1 MKTLLKYLRPYVKQL
16 TLGPFFKL
24 LEAIIEVLLPT
35 IMAMIIKNVE
45 FGVPGQGTGYFLN
58 MGLLLLGLVTFGVA
72 SALVCQYFAARASQG
87 YGTTLRNEMFRHIS
101 SLSYAE
107 IDHFGTAS
115 LINRIT
121 NDVNIMQQA
130 VAMLIRLVVRAPFIC
145 IGSFVMALF
154 LNYKLALILLAIIPV
169 FCLILYLII
178 RKSTPMYR
186 QNQKKLD
193 HLGAVTREN
202 LSGVRIIRAFAHG
215 KKEEKRFRD
224 SNEELSKIAIRVGK
238 ISALLNPLT
247 TLVLNFAIIAV
258 LWFGGIQINIG
269 DMAQADIIA
278 FVNYITQILLALIVV
293 SNLIV
298 LYTKAFA
305 SAGRIAEVLNTR
317 PSVTGGA
324 VLPQP
329 LPGADAVTFDHVCFK
344 YGTSGDNALENISF
358 TVKRGQTI
366 GIVGGTGSGKST
378 LVHLIPRLYDA
389 TSGSIAINGVDI
401 KDYPLD
407 GLRRAVSIVP
417 QKTVLFTGTV
427 AENIRWGNPSATDEE
442 VAEAAKIAQA
452 DDFIRALKDGYN
464 TRVERGGVN
473 FSGGQRQRLAIARA
487 IAAKPEILILDDSA
501 SALDF
506 ATDAALRRAIRASTR
521 DMTVFIV
528 SQRTSSI
535 LSADQIIVLDD
546 GRIAGAGT
554 HGELFQSCEEYREIC
569 LSQLSESE
577 AAKA

>member
-1 MKTLLKYLRPYVKQL
+1 
-16 TLGPFFKL
+16 
-24 LEAIIEVLLPT
+24 
-35 IMAMIIKNVE
+35 
-45 FGVPGQGTGYFLN
+45 
-58 MGLLLLGLVTFGVA
+58 
-72 SALVCQYFAARASQG
+72 
-87 YGTTLRNEMFRHIS
+87 
-101 SLSYAE
+101 
-107 IDHFGTAS
+107 
-115 LINRIT
+115 
-121 NDVNIMQQA
+121 MQQA

-193 HLGAVTREN
+193 QLGVVTREN
-202 LSGVRIIRAFAHG
+202 LSGVRIIRAFAHE

-305 SAGRIAEVLNTR
+305 SAGRIAEVLNTS
-317 PSVTGGA
+317 PSIIGGKE
-324 VLPQP
+324 LPQ
-329 LPGADAVTFDHVCFK
+329 LVPGADAVTFDHVYFK
-344 YGTSGDNALENISF
+344 YGATGDDALENISF
-358 TVKRGQTI
+358 TAKPGQTI

-389 TSGSIAINGVDI
+389 TSGSIQINGVEI

-407 GLRRAVSIVP
+407 ELRRIVSIVP
-417 QKTVLFTGTV
+417 QKTILFTGTV

-452 DDFIRALKDGYN
+452 DDFICSLKVGYN

-473 FSGGQRQRLAIARA
+473 FSGGQRQRLTIARA
-487 IAAKPEILILDDSA
+487 IASKPEILILDDSS

-506 ATDAALRRAIRASTR
+506 ATDAALRRAIRGSTKN
-521 DMTVFIV
+521 MTVFIV
-528 SQRTSSI
+528 SQRASSV
-535 LSADQIIVLDD
+535 LSADQIIVLDE
-546 GRIAGAGT
+546 GRIAGIGT
-554 HGELFQSCEEYREIC
+554 HNELFQNCEEYREIC
-569 LSQLSESE
+569 LSQFSESE
-577 AAKA
+577 AANA

>member
-1 MKTLLKYLRPYVKQL
+1 MKTLLKYLKPYVKQL

-24 LEAIIEVLLPT
+24 LEAVIEVLLPT

-45 FGVPGQGTGYFLN
+45 FGIPGHNTSYFLG

-87 YGTTLRNEMFRHIS
+87 YGTTLRNEMFQHIS

-107 IDHFGTAS
+107 IDRFGTSS

-193 HLGAVTREN
+193 QLGVVTREN
-202 LSGVRIIRAFAHG
+202 LSGVRIIRAFAHE

-305 SAGRIAEVLNTR
+305 SAGRIAEVLNTS
-317 PSVTGGA
+317 PSIIGGKE
-324 VLPQP
+324 LPQ
-329 LPGADAVTFDHVCFK
+329 LVPGADAVTFDHVYFK
-344 YGTSGDNALENISF
+344 YGATGDDALENISF
-358 TVKRGQTI
+358 TAKPGQTI

-389 TSGSIAINGVDI
+389 TSGSIQINGVEI

-407 GLRRAVSIVP
+407 ELRRIVSIVP
-417 QKTVLFTGTV
+417 QKTILFTGTV

-452 DDFIRALKDGYN
+452 DDFICSLKDGYN

-473 FSGGQRQRLAIARA
+473 FSGGQRQRLTIARA
-487 IAAKPEILILDDSA
+487 IASKPEILILDDSS

-506 ATDAALRRAIRASTR
+506 ATDAALRRAIRGSTKN
-521 DMTVFIV
+521 MTVFIV
-528 SQRTSSI
+528 SQRASSV
-535 LSADQIIVLDD
+535 LSADQIIVLDE
-546 GRIAGAGT
+546 GRIAGIGT
-554 HGELFQSCEEYREIC
+554 HNELFQNCEEYREIC
-569 LSQLSESE
+569 LSQFSESE
-577 AAKA
+577 AANA

>member
-1 MKTLLKYLRPYVKQL
+1 MKTLLKYLKPYVKQL

-45 FGVPGQGTGYFLN
+45 FGIPGHNTDYFLK

-87 YGTTLRNEMFRHIS
+87 YGTTLRNELFRHIS
-101 SLSYAE
+101 HLSYAE
-107 IDHFGTAS
+107 IDRFGTSS

-193 HLGAVTREN
+193 QLGVVTREN

-215 KKEEKRFRD
+215 EREKKRFHD
-224 SNEELSKIAIRVGK
+224 ANEDLSKIAIRVGK

-247 TLVLNFAIIAV
+247 TFILNLAIIAV
-258 LWFGGIQINIG
+258 LWFGGIQINVG

-305 SAGRIAEVLNTR
+305 SAGRIAEVLNTK
-317 PSVTGGA
+317 PSIIGGEE
-324 VLPQP
+324 LPKAIP
-329 LPGADAVTFDHVCFK
+329 NADAVTFEQVSFK
-344 YGTSGDNALENISF
+344 YGTAGDNALENISF
-358 TVKRGQTI
+358 SVKKGQTI
-366 GIVGGTGSGKST
+366 GIVGGTGAGKST
-378 LVHLIPRLYDA
+378 LVHLIPRLYDI
-389 TSGSIAINGVDI
+389 TSGSIRIHGIDI
-401 KDYPLD
+401 KEYPLD
-407 GLRRAVSIVP
+407 QLRSIVSIVP
-417 QKTVLFTGTV
+417 QKTMLFTGTV
-427 AENIRWGNPSATDEE
+427 AENLRWGNPDATEQE
-442 VAEAAKIAQA
+442 IVEAAKIAQA
-452 DDFIRALKDGYN
+452 DGFIRSLKNGYE
-464 TRVERGGVN
+464 THVERGGVN
-473 FSGGQRQRLAIARA
+473 FSGGQRQRLTIARA

-506 ATDAALRRAIRASTR
+506 ATDAALRRALKNSTKE
-521 DMTVFIV
+521 MTVFIV
-528 SQRTSSI
+528 SQRASSI
-535 LSADQIIVLDD
+535 MSADQIIVLDD
-546 GRIAGAGT
+546 GRVAGIGT
-554 HGELFQSCEEYREIC
+554 HHELFESCEAYREIC

-577 AAKA
+577 AARA

>member
-1 MKTLLKYLRPYVKQL
+1 MKTLLKYLKPYVKQL

-24 LEAIIEVLLPT
+24 LEAVIEVLLPT

-45 FGVPGQGTGYFLN
+45 FGIPGHNTSYFLG

-87 YGTTLRNEMFRHIS
+87 YGTTLRNEMFQHIS

-107 IDHFGTAS
+107 IDRFGTSS

-193 HLGAVTREN
+193 QLGVVTREN
-202 LSGVRIIRAFAHG
+202 LSGVRIIRAFAHE

-305 SAGRIAEVLNTR
+305 SAGRIAEVLNTS
-317 PSVTGGA
+317 PSIIGGKE
-324 VLPQP
+324 LPQ
-329 LPGADAVTFDHVCFK
+329 LVPGADAVTF
-344 YGTSGDNALENISF
+344 
-358 TVKRGQTI
+358 
-366 GIVGGTGSGKST
+366 
-378 LVHLIPRLYDA
+378 
-389 TSGSIAINGVDI
+389 
-401 KDYPLD
+401 
-407 GLRRAVSIVP
+407 
-417 QKTVLFTGTV
+417 
-427 AENIRWGNPSATDEE
+427 
-442 VAEAAKIAQA
+442 
-452 DDFIRALKDGYN
+452 
-464 TRVERGGVN
+464 
-473 FSGGQRQRLAIARA
+473 
-487 IAAKPEILILDDSA
+487 
-501 SALDF
+501 
-506 ATDAALRRAIRASTR
+506 
-521 DMTVFIV
+521 
-528 SQRTSSI
+528 
-535 LSADQIIVLDD
+535 
-546 GRIAGAGT
+546 
-554 HGELFQSCEEYREIC
+554 
-569 LSQLSESE
+569 
-577 AAKA
+577 

>member
-1 MKTLLKYLRPYVKQL
+1 MKTLLKYLKPYVKQL

-24 LEAIIEVLLPT
+24 LEAVIEVLLPT

-45 FGVPGQGTGYFLN
+45 FGIPGHNTSYFLG

-87 YGTTLRNEMFRHIS
+87 YGTTLRNEMFQHIS

-107 IDHFGTAS
+107 IDRFGTSS

-193 HLGAVTREN
+193 QLGVVTREN
-202 LSGVRIIRAFAHG
+202 LSGVRIIRAFAHE

-305 SAGRIAEVLNTR
+305 SAGRIAEVLNTS
-317 PSVTGGA
+317 PSIIGGKE
-324 VLPQP
+324 LPQ
-329 LPGADAVTFDHVCFK
+329 LVPGADAVTFDHVCFK
-344 YGTSGDNALENISF
+344 YGATGDDALENISF
-358 TVKRGQTI
+358 TAKPGQTI

-389 TSGSIAINGVDI
+389 TSGSIQINGVEI

-407 GLRRAVSIVP
+407 ELRRIVSIVP
-417 QKTVLFTGTV
+417 QKTILFTGTV

-452 DDFIRALKDGYN
+452 DDFICSLKDGYN

-473 FSGGQRQRLAIARA
+473 FSGGQRQRLTIARA
-487 IAAKPEILILDDSA
+487 IASKPEILILDDSS

-506 ATDAALRRAIRASTR
+506 ATDAALRRAIRGSTKN
-521 DMTVFIV
+521 MTVFIV
-528 SQRTSSI
+528 SQRASSV
-535 LSADQIIVLDD
+535 LSADQIIVLDE
-546 GRIAGAGT
+546 GRIAGIGT
-554 HGELFQSCEEYREIC
+554 HNELFQNCEEYREIC
-569 LSQLSESE
+569 LSQFSESE
-577 AAKA
+577 AANA